1 MTEPI
6 GSPVAYWLGR
16 FWMWLFGWQVKGHV
30 PAGGKFVLVGAPH
43 TSNWDFPFTLAAAAV
58 LRLRISWLGKDS
70 AFKGPLGPIMRGLGG
85 IPIDRSSPQGL
96 VSQIAARFD
105 QSDQLIIAIA
115 PSGTRRQT
123 QYWKSGFYWIAH
135 AAQVPILCGYLD
147 YRRKRAGVGL
157 SFVPTGD
164 IGADMDRI
172 REFYQDFQGKKPELA
187 TRVRLAD
194 EDA

>member
-1 MTEPI
+1 
-6 GSPVAYWLGR
+6 
-16 FWMWLFGWQVKGHV
+16 
-30 PAGGKFVLVGAPH
+30 
-43 TSNWDFPFTLAAAAV
+43 
-58 LRLRISWLGKDS
+58 
-70 AFKGPLGPIMRGLGG
+70 
-85 IPIDRSSPQGL
+85 
-96 VSQIAARFD
+96 
-105 QSDQLIIAIA
+105 
-115 PSGTRRQT
+115 
-123 QYWKSGFYWIAH
+123 
-135 AAQVPILCGYLD
+135 LD

>member
-1 MTEPI
+1 
-6 GSPVAYWLGR
+6 
-16 FWMWLFGWQVKGHV
+16 
-30 PAGGKFVLVGAPH
+30 
-43 TSNWDFPFTLAAAAV
+43 
-58 LRLRISWLGKDS
+58 
-70 AFKGPLGPIMRGLGG
+70 
-85 IPIDRSSPQGL
+85 L